1 MLRSAGVGLLPPSLS
16 GNVAPTA
23 ARIRAARA
31 IAMLADLAEIVVFPA
46 FMEGFLSPANDVLDV
61 AVAVVLTRLLGWHW
75 AFLPSFLA
83 EMVPVVGLVPTW
95 TAAVFYVT
103 SGVEPAAEV
112 PTATRVDPPPPP
124 PALKG

>member
-1 MLRSAGVGLLPPSLS
+1 MDVVLTPG
-16 GNVAPTA
+16 
-23 ARIRAARA
+23 RIRAARA
-31 IAMLADLAEIVVFPA
+31 IAMVADLAEIVVFPA
-46 FMEGFLSPANDVLDV
+46 FMEGFLSPANDVVDV
-61 AVAVVLTRLLGWHW
+61 AVAVALTRILGWHW

-83 EMVPVVGLVPTW
+83 EMIPVVGLVPTW

-103 SGVEPAAEV
+103 SGLPAVDGV

>member
-1 MLRSAGVGLLPPSLS
+1 MDSVLTPG
-16 GNVAPTA
+16 
-23 ARIRAARA
+23 RIRAARA
-31 IAMLADLAEIVVFPA
+31 IAMLADLTEIVVFPA
-46 FMEGFLSPANDVLDV
+46 FMEGLLSPANDALDV
-61 AVAVVLTRLLGWHW
+61 AVAVTLTWLLGWHW

-83 EMVPVVGLVPTW
+83 EMIPVVGLVPTW

-103 SGVEPAAEV
+103 SGAMPPAAV

>member
-1 MLRSAGVGLLPPSLS
+1 MGLIPTPPST
-16 GNVAPTA
+16 GVPTA

-61 AVAVVLTRLLGWHW
+61 AVAVALTWLLGWHW

-83 EMVPVVGLVPTW
+83 EMIPVVGLVPTW

-103 SGVEPAAEV
+103 SGLAPAAEV

>member
-1 MLRSAGVGLLPPSLS
+1 MGLIPTPASAV
-16 GNVAPTA
+16 VPTA
-23 ARIRAARA
+23 AQIRAARA

-61 AVAVVLTRLLGWHW
+61 AVAVALTWLLGWHW

-83 EMVPVVGLVPTW
+83 EMIPVVGLVPTW

-103 SGVEPAAEV
+103 SGLTPAAEV

-124 PALKG
+124 PALEG